1 MSKAPSPEPR
11 DEQPSEEY
19 SRFERLTRALFQVD
33 KRGIPKHV
41 PVKRSPR
48 AESMAS

>member
-1 MSKAPSPEPR
+1 MSKPPSAEPR

-33 KRGIPKHV
+33 KRDVPKHV
-41 PVKRSPR
+41 PVKRQPKGR
-48 AESMAS
+48 